1 MGSAPTAPSG
11 LAIAPSPDPFR
22 FECPPLRCHHEA
34 VMPFTQRRPAPPL
47 DKWIEYLWLCR
58 SEPRPRALE
67 RVLPSGGSQLILNL
81 AEDETRVYRD
91 AGAQFRTARGS
102 HELHCERSP
111 GSVLTGISTRF
122 QVIDTDEQAY
132 VAGVVFRAG
141 GTVPFAAPPAHELS
155 EADMPLEFLW
165 GRSSVHRVRDQLLSA
180 ASPDAALGRL
190 EAALQQVR
198 REKTAH
204 PAVQYALST
213 FRAQPSVARVREVTD
228 EIALS
233 PKRFIERFKADV
245 GVTPKRYCRLLR
257 FQGVVARAHNGGQT
271 PIDWAA
277 LALDGGYFDQAHLIH
292 EFREFSGLTPT
303 AYEAHRTTFQNHV
316 TFLQS
321 PDDWRRAECSPCL
334 THSTLTAP

>member
-1 MGSAPTAPSG
+1 M
-11 LAIAPSPDPFR
+11 L
-22 FECPPLRCHHEA
+22 
-34 VMPFTQRRPAPPL
+34 FTQRRPAPPL
-47 DKWIEYLWLCR
+47 DRWIESIWLCR

-81 AEDETRVYRD
+81 AEDETRVYQ
-91 AGAQFRTARGS
+91 GALPPDQPSPRLRRSAEALRAKAEGGS
-102 HELHCERSP
+102 HEMQCERSP
-111 GSVLTGISTRF
+111 GSVLTGMSTRF

-141 GTVPFAAPPAHELS
+141 GTVPFVAPPAHELS
-155 EADMPLEFLW
+155 DGDVPLEFLW

-180 ASPDAALGRL
+180 ASPDTALDRL
-190 EAALQQVR
+190 EATLKQVW
-198 REKTAH
+198 REKAAH

-213 FRAQPSVARVREVTD
+213 FNAHPSVARIREVTD

-233 PKRFIERFKADV
+233 PKRFIERFKTDV
-245 GVTPKRYCRLLR
+245 GVTPKRYCRILR
-257 FQGVVARAHNGGQT
+257 FQRVVTRAHNGGQT
-271 PIDWAA
+271 GVRPRSDPGLTPIDWAG
-277 LALDGGYFDQAHLIH
+277 LALDCGYFDQAHLIH

-321 PDDWRRAECSPCL
+321 PD
-334 THSTLTAP
+334 H

>member
-1 MGSAPTAPSG
+1 M
-11 LAIAPSPDPFR
+11 L
-22 FECPPLRCHHEA
+22 
-34 VMPFTQRRPAPPL
+34 FTQRRPAPPL

-141 GTVPFAAPPAHELS
+141 GIVPFAAPPAHELS

-180 ASPDAALGRL
+180 VSADAALGRL

-257 FQGVVARAHNGGQT
+257 FQGVVARAHNAGQT

-277 LALDGGYFDQAHLIH
+277 LALDCGYFDQAHLIH